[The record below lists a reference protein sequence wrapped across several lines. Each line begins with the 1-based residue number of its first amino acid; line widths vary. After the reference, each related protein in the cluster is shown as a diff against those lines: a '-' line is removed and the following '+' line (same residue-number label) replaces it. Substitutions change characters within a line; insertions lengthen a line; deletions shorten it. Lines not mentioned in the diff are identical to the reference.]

1 MINLNNFSLK
11 NFVGGTPVDITEKN
25 DSNIEEKIKNI
36 IKLSEIKKL
45 KNNLKPENEDESGT
59 PVDITEKNDNNIEKK
74 IKNIMKLSKIKKL
87 KSENKDEL
95 VSTTPKSVTPLPTT
109 PKSVTPVAKSVT
121 PVAKSVTPLPTTP
134 KSVTPVPTTP
144 KSVTPLPTTPKLS
157 PPSPLTITG
166 QLPSPKKSETKKE
179 SIDQEEVPLFLQNV
193 ITLVKP
199 NMVTNTFDKKT
210 MHKIIDGVSYS
221 SLEEYKKNPIK
232 CFFETCDLTWKMTP
246 WQNR

>member
-109 PKSVTPVAKSVT
+109 PKSVTPV
-121 PVAKSVTPLPTTP
+121 
-134 KSVTPVPTTP
+134 PTTP

-166 QLPSPKKSETKKE
+166 QLPSPKKSEAKKE